1 MMTTKLACCAQC
13 AQFLPD
19 KVGSGDGLGK
29 CREYS
34 TRKRQGASTQE
45 LRELL
50 IIMGNDPNY
59 PLFWGGTLI
68 DRKCERF
75 IELTAQAAA

>member
-1 MMTTKLACCAQC
+1 MTTKLVSCAQC

-19 KVGSGDGLGK
+19 KCGDGAGIGK

-34 TRKRQGASTQE
+34 TRKARGASTKE

-50 IIMGNDPNY
+50 IMLGNDPNY

-75 IELTAQAAA
+75 IDLTAQVAA